1 MFLIPKILDFDD
13 GTSFLIFA
21 VMGGVERD
29 PASVGNV
36 GNVGNEMS
44 TDVVGTCEL
53 LDNGSVAV
61 PYKINDQSKS
71 VPKDRKRAL
80 A

>member
-1 MFLIPKILDFDD
+1 MFLKPKILVFDD
-13 GTSFLIFA
+13 GTFLVVFA
-21 VMGGVERD
+21 
-29 PASVGNV
+29 V

-44 TDVVGTCEL
+44 ADVRGTCEL

-71 VPKDRKRAL
+71 VPKDTKRAL
-80 A
+80 AQNQTPS

>member
-13 GTSFLIFA
+13 GTSFLIFP

-29 PASVGNV
+29 PASV

-71 VPKDRKRAL
+71 VPKNRKRAL